1 VTADQRTAV
10 RVLVERTCAEQ
21 GIPLTVPAEVARTVA
36 AMVAVGRP
44 RPAALRRE
52 LTGDARSAAE

>member
-10 RVLVERTCAEQ
+10 RVLVERTCQQQ

-36 AMVAVGRP
+36 AMVAVRPLRANQNGAGDGRA
-44 RPAALRRE
+44 PAE
-52 LTGDARSAAE
+52 